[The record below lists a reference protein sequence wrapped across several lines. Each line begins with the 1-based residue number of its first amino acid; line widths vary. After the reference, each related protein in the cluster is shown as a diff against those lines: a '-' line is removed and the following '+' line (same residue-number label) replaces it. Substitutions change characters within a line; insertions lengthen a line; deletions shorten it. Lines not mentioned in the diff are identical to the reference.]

1 MLVNGTEVVN
11 YKSNDKIYFGPI
23 KNVRLYNGGKNYD
36 VINPPTIEIGSPGAA
51 YTTALVRPVVRGSV
65 TEVQIDP
72 QDFDL
77 VDVTS
82 ITIDGGNGSGAV
94 LQPILETRYR
104 EIEFDARS
112 TSGGGSIS
120 NSDDTITFDKPHNL
134 RSGDAIV
141 YSRNGNNAIGI
152 GTFGGSNTHQ
162 DKALASGSVY
172 FAQVVNTTTIKL
184 YETFENYSSGISTVG
199 FTTFSQGIHKFR
211 LFDGKKNISAIKVT
225 NPGSGYENRQLKVKS
240 ENISSVS
247 DSITFNNHG
256 FSDGDKILYTTDNT
270 AVTGLNTSV
279 QYQVLKIDDHSF
291 RLANAGVGGT
301 NTTDYTKRQHVN
313 ITGVGTGIQNF
324 AYPPVTITVNA
335 EFDGV
340 SGVITATPSVRGEIV
355 DLYLYETG
363 TGYGSTILNF
373 HKKPDIKIKNGK
385 NAELKPLI
393 SGGKVVSVQVTNS
406 GSEYSSAPDL
416 KVEGEGVGAKL
427 RAIVSGGKITNV
439 VVLTGGAGYVQ
450 NTTSVIVTSAG
461 SNGVV
466 DVEVRDLV
474 CNTHTRFGDEIL
486 VETEEKLGYG
496 LVGYSTAIGADTF
509 GDKVEHTLQLLVGHM
524 METPYMVVMLTAI
537 HQI

>member
-1 MLVNGTEVVN
+1 M
-11 YKSNDKIYFGPI
+11 F
-23 KNVRLYNGGKNYD
+23 
-36 VINPPTIEIGSPGAA
+36 
-51 YTTALVRPVVRGSV
+51 
-65 TEVQIDP
+65 
-72 QDFDL
+72 
-77 VDVTS
+77 
-82 ITIDGGNGSGAV
+82 
-94 LQPILETRYR
+94 
-104 EIEFDARS
+104 
-112 TSGGGSIS
+112 
-120 NSDDTITFDKPHNL
+120 
-134 RSGDAIV
+134 
-141 YSRNGNNAIGI
+141 
-152 GTFGGSNTHQ
+152 
-162 DKALASGSVY
+162 
-172 FAQVVNTTTIKL
+172 
-184 YETFENYSSGISTVG
+184 ETFENYSSGISTVG

-270 AVTGLNTSV
+270 AVTGLTTSV

-301 NTTDYTKRQHVN
+301 NTTDHTKRQHVN

-439 VVLTGGAGYVQ
+439 
-450 NTTSVIVTSAG
+450 
-461 SNGVV
+461 
-466 DVEVRDLV
+466 
-474 CNTHTRFGDEIL
+474 
-486 VETEEKLGYG
+486 
-496 LVGYSTAIGADTF
+496 
-509 GDKVEHTLQLLVGHM
+509 
-524 METPYMVVMLTAI
+524 
-537 HQI
+537 